1 MIMEK
6 IEIKNVDKSI
16 YREVL
21 DNGLEIII
29 IPNDKISKKK
39 NYYFSYGTY
48 YGAYINEFVP
58 IGKSKMMKFPSGIAH
73 FLEHKMFERKESEK
87 PIDLHAKMGTN
98 VNALSRYKNT

>member
-6 IEIKNVDKSI
+6 IEIKNVDKFI

-39 NYYFSYGTY
+39 NYYFSYVTY
-48 YGAYINEFVP
+48 YGAAINEFVP
-58 IGKSKMMKFPSGIAH
+58 VGKNKMTSFPSGIVH
-73 FLEHKMFERKESEK
+73 F
-87 PIDLHAKMGTN
+87 
-98 VNALSRYKNT
+98 